1 MCGPLFGPLLGP
13 LFGPLFWPLFGPVF
27 RSLLGHC
34 FGHCLGH
41 CFGAMVFLYSNCVWS
56 TAWSCHRCR
65 LPLPLVARL
74 LQTLESAKKHKI
86 FRALGGQPFL
96 KFNGMFVCL
105 WCFDATAL
113 TTAKCWFLAKMEEAR
128 AATLGRGA
136 FYSKLKNF
144 IFCSE
149 QVKNSALF

>member
-1 MCGPLFGPLLGP
+1 M
-13 LFGPLFWPLFGPVF
+13 VY
-27 RSLLGHC
+27 SLELSSLSIAIAIG
-34 FGHCLGH
+34 G
-41 CFGAMVFLYSNCVWS
+41 SP
-56 TAWSCHRCR
+56 TANPRIS
-65 LPLPLVARL
+65 
-74 LQTLESAKKHKI
+74 KKHKI

-149 QVKNSALF
+149 QVKISALFLKNHLP